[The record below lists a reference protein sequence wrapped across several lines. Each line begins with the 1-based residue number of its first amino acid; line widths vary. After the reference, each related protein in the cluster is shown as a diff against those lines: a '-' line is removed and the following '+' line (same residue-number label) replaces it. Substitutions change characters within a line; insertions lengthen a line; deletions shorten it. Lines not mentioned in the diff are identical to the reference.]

1 MLLQAN
7 PNSNM
12 SNISNVLDANFLLR
26 LLNIESFRKPCYTSR
41 HIPSIRLHFRQL
53 QADLSHKGFCRA
65 VSVAGLNSYVSI
77 TSPCSTSTLYILRL
91 SPPSTAA
98 VSACS
103 VQASIQS

>member
-7 PNSNM
+7 PDSSM
-12 SNISNVLDANFLLR
+12 SNILNVPDANFLLR
-26 LLNIESFRKPCYTSR
+26 LLNIESFRKPCYTSG
-41 HIPSIRLHFRQL
+41 HIPGIRLRFRQL
-53 QADLSHKGFCRA
+53 QADLSHRGFCGA
-65 VSVAGLNSYVSI
+65 VSVAGLNSYLCI

-103 VQASIQS
+103 VPASIQS